1 MGGTTADVTQPVNA
15 GGGKIYGIELGAQ
28 YAFGEAIA
36 PWLAG
41 WGGAANY
48 TYSDSTSD
56 QSSAFANNLPIPGV
70 SRNSMTAQL
79 YYEHQG
85 LSVRASY
92 SWRDKAINDSLVG
105 SSFSFP
111 DQNGVQH
118 VYSDFNKHFGILLSV
133 QNLTDQAQHTYLQ
146 FPNLPFT
153 YDRSGA
159 RYFVGFKGKL

>member
-1 MGGTTADVTQPVNA
+1 V
-15 GGGKIYGIELGAQ
+15 
-28 YAFGEAIA
+28 
-36 PWLAG
+36 
-41 WGGAANY
+41 
-48 TYSDSTSD
+48 
-56 QSSAFANNLPIPGV
+56 
-70 SRNSMTAQL
+70 TAQL

-85 LSVRASY
+85 FSVRASY

-105 SSFSFP
+105 SSFAFP
-111 DQNGVQH
+111 DQNGVEH
-118 VYSDFNKHFGILLSV
+118 VYSVYSAPYGQLDGQIGYDFNKHFGILASV